1 MKRSNAAYYIP
12 VLAAQDMAVFSGV
25 RGVAI
30 WVGVLQAL
38 IQSPNCI
45 SRRENYIGDI
55 KTYQ

>member
-1 MKRSNAAYYIP
+1 MADAADYIT
-12 VLAAQDMAVFSGV
+12 VLAAKDMAVFSGV
-25 RGVAI
+25 GGMAI
-30 WVGVLQAL
+30 WVGVVQAL